1 MSRDM
6 RTLTREKPEPGE
18 AATPLPPLHREIRER
33 PPDED
38 HCRARAPR
46 IVHMSSVHVAH
57 DNRILLKEC
66 ASLAAAGHET
76 VLIVPHGV
84 EGHAHGVRV
93 SIVRPAKGGRP
104 ARLTGT
110 AWRVFRAALA
120 ERADLY
126 HLHVPELLPWG
137 LVLRLVTRR
146 PVIFDVHEDFSTAL
160 HVAPYLPR
168 GIGRLAGPLYRLAER
183 LAVRG
188 LSAVV
193 IAERYY
199 ARWLPGAVPVLN
211 YPRRDAF
218 AGIEASMPQGG
229 RQPPPHPRLLYTGN
243 LSADRGALGLA
254 ALAAALPEGGALH
267 CLGRCPPDLAAAM
280 RRHCPDPHRLVMEG
294 VGAPLPFER
303 ILEAYGQAWTAGL
316 ALFED
321 TPHSREKEVTKI
333 FEYMAAGLPVVASGF
348 PVWRELV
355 EGNEVGLC
363 VTPGDTPAAQA
374 AVARLAADP
383 ALAGAMGERGRRLV
397 RERYNWESQAAN
409 LLSLYER
416 LLADRQALRPRQSY
430 PLLQPTRS

>member
-1 MSRDM
+1 MQ
-6 RTLTREKPEPGE
+6 P
-18 AATPLPPLHREIRER
+18 AAPQR
-33 PPDED
+33 P
-38 HCRARAPR
+38 ARIA
-46 IVHMSSVHVAH
+46 HLSSVHPAH
-57 DNRILLKEC
+57 DNRILFKEC

-76 VLIVPHGV
+76 VLIVAH
-84 EGHAHGVRV
+84 ERDEQYHGVRLRAV
-93 SIVRPAKGGRP
+93 KPAGGRLG
-104 ARLTGT
+104 RVTGT
-110 AWRVFRAALA
+110 AWRVFRAALE

-126 HLHVPELLPWG
+126 HLHDPELLPWG
-137 LVLRLVTRR
+137 LLLRLVTRR
-146 PVIFDVHEDFSTAL
+146 PVVFDVHEDYVTSLAL
-160 HVAPYLPR
+160 VPYLPP
-168 GIGRLAGPLYRLAER
+168 GVGRIVGPLYRLAER

-199 ARWLPGAVPVLN
+199 ARWLPEAVPVLN

-229 RQPPPHPRLLYTGN
+229 RQPPRRPRLLYTGN

-363 VTPGDTPAAQA
+363 VPPGDTPAAQA

-409 LLSLYER
+409 LLSLYQR
-416 LLADRQALRPRQSY
+416 LLAGSSPAPRNAHGPS
-430 PLLQPTRS
+430 